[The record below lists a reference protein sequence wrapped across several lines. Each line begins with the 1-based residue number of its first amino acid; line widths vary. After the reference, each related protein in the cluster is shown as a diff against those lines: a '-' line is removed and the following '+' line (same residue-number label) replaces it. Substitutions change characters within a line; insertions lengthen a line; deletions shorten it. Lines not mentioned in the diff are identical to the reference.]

1 MRIGFNLRRLKASEA
16 NVSHKHKIN
25 LVRLQEPL
33 YFKEIDMKIALFVV
47 IALVATIVV
56 FVATPVR
63 SQVQTCQWPNHCAI

>member
-1 MRIGFNLRRLKASEA
+1 M
-16 NVSHKHKIN
+16 SHKHKIN

-63 SQVQTCQWPNHCAI
+63 SQVQTCKWPNLCQR